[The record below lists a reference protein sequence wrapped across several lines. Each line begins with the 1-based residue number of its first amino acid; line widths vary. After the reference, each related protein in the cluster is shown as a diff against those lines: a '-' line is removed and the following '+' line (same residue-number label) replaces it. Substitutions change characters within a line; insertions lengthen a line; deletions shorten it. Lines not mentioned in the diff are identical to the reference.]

1 VELLW
6 DLVFVFAVTQ
16 VTTLLSGHLTWA
28 GFGRSMLVLALV
40 WWAWSAFVWAAN
52 AQAADAATL
61 RLTLLVAMVL
71 IFVAGLAIPGAFGG
85 NATLFVATYASVR
98 VLHLALYAD
107 ASRRGNA
114 SWSAIVG
121 SRSRSPWAWRCC
133 SPARFSKGQL
143 AAAGRRPA
151 CAVRRGRALSA
162 RTRRVP
168 HAPDRSAER

>member
-1 VELLW
+1 
-6 DLVFVFAVTQ
+6 LV
-16 VTTLLSGHLTWA
+16 
-28 GFGRSMLVLALV
+28 
-40 WWAWSAFVWAAN
+40 AWSAFVWAAN
-52 AQAADAATL
+52 AQAADASTL

-121 SRSRSPWAWRCC
+121 FAVTVAVGMALLLAGSFLEGPARRCRTAPGLRCETGSRSICSATPRS
-133 SPARFSKGQL
+133 
-143 AAAGRRPA
+143 A
-151 CAVRRGRALSA
+151 CA
-162 RTRRVP
+162 
-168 HAPDRSAER
+168 